1 MVDTTQ
7 TGGPAVLLTG
17 ANGVIGK
24 AIAKQL
30 VRVQG
35 LELVLAC
42 RREGAAAE
50 LVNELRRTAPRAQVR
65 AIQADLSRKQP
76 IFELAKQFEGRLTV
90 LINNAAQSPKQRSVT
105 GDGIETQF
113 ATNVLGYVWMMEAF
127 APLLERHAPSRIVN
141 VASYWAGDL
150 DLTDLQFERRRYDN
164 NSAYRQSKQ
173 AERMLTV
180 AYAERFKSK
189 GISVNACHP
198 GDVSSKLSNDLGF
211 GGSMTA
217 DECARTP
224 VWLATD
230 GAGVDHTGCWFSD
243 CRRQICSFSKNARAI
258 AELDAICQ
266 RFV

>member
-1 MVDTTQ
+1 MSE
-7 TGGPAVLLTG
+7 GKKPKGPVVLLTG

-24 AIAKQL
+24 AIARQL
-30 VRVQG
+30 AVVPG
-35 LELVLAC
+35 VDLVLAC
-42 RREGAAAE
+42 RREGPAKE
-50 LVNELRRTAPRAQVR
+50 LVKELERQAPGARVR
-65 AIQADLSRKQP
+65 YVLSDLSRKQP
-76 IFELAKQFEGRLTV
+76 IYELAQSFEGRLTV
-90 LINNAAQSPKQRSVT
+90 LINNAAQSPKKRTLTS
-105 GDGIETQF
+105 DGIETQF

-127 APLLERHAPSRIVN
+127 APLLEQNRPSRIVN

-150 DLTDLQFERRRYDN
+150 DLADLQFERRAYDN
-164 NSAYRQSKQ
+164 NAAYRQSKQ

-180 AYAERFKSK
+180 AYAERFKSR

-230 GAGVDHTGCWFSD
+230 PTGVEQTGGWFAS
-243 CRRQICSFSKNARAI
+243 RRREACGFARNTQAI
-258 AELDAICQ
+258 AELDATC
-266 RFV
+266 RSYL